1 MFIELLSLKQ
11 KKEISK
17 KMLIAEAKTNSYY
30 QKNLINIL
38 NESLFTYS
46 IQNDKKSKY
55 LVLNIKNGD
64 IFVFDD
70 FNYIKFENPSMR
82 PTSMQ
87 LNIKIYNKFMC
98 SKFSDYAVC
107 AQKYNED
114 TQKVVDFINFC
125 DNYIGNCVNRKN
137 KDRLVEIEK

>member
-1 MFIELLSLKQ
+1 MFIELLTLKQ
-11 KKEISK
+11 RKEISK

-30 QKNLINIL
+30 QKNLNNIL

-87 LNIKIYNKFMC
+87 LNTDIYNKFMC
-98 SKFSDYAVC
+98 NNFSDYAVC
-107 AQKYNED
+107 AQKYNQD